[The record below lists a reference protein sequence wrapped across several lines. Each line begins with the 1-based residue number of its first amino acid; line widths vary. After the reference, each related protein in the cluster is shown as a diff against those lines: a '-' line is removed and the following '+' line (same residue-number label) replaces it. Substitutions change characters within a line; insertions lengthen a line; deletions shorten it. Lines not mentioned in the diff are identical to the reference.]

1 MRCGAHNKRGG
12 VCGSWAVKGRTCCR
26 MHGGKTLVG
35 TACPQ
40 YRSGRYSAYVPARL
54 RARYEPARVDPDL
67 LSLRGELALVDA
79 LLRDLLS
86 RVATGE
92 SGPLWVDLK
101 KAHRGFTRTRLA
113 GDVPEMNTA
122 LAEMEL
128 LIDTSVRDHAAWGEI
143 GALIEQRRRLAES
156 ESKRLVALQQMMTQE
171 DALLMMHRL
180 VDIITRHVPDKK
192 ALSGIIV
199 DLQQMAGPAHGLPVY
214 GESPEA

>member
-1 MRCGAHNKRGG
+1 
-12 VCGSWAVKGRTCCR
+12 
-26 MHGGKTLVG
+26 
-35 TACPQ
+35 
-40 YRSGRYSAYVPARL
+40 
-54 RARYEPARVDPDL
+54 
-67 LSLRGELALVDA
+67 
-79 LLRDLLS
+79 
-86 RVATGE
+86 
-92 SGPLWVDLK
+92 
-101 KAHRGFTRTRLA
+101 
-113 GDVPEMNTA
+113 MNTA